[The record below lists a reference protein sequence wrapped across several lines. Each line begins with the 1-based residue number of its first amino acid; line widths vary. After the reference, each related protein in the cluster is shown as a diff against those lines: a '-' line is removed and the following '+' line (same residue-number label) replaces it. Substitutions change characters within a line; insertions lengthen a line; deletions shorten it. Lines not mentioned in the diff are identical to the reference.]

1 MTGKGFIIDKPYVY
15 STKLQFISVEVVKRM
30 WLRNSNLSGMQERG
44 RNTYHRTFFGLI
56 DMNEAQSETLF
67 HSNIIHIEFE
77 APMGQDAQQHT
88 DD

>member
-1 MTGKGFIIDKPYVY
+1 
-15 STKLQFISVEVVKRM
+15 M
-30 WLRNSNLSGMQERG
+30 WLGNSNLPGMQKRG
-44 RNTYHRTFFGLI
+44 QSTYHRTFFGLI

-67 HSNIIHIEFE
+67 HSNIILIEFE